1 MPTGKVK
8 WFDNAKGFGFIRCD
22 GYEKDIFVHYSNI
35 VADGFRT
42 LAEGDSVSFD
52 LAQGRERHA
61 GSGPCARPGVTGRLD
76 RPRAGP
82 APAARAVQA

>member
-52 LAQGRERHA
+52 LVESPKGLKAEN
-61 GSGPCARPGVTGRLD
+61 VT
-76 RPRAGP
+76 PAT
-82 APAARAVQA
+82 APAV

>member
-1 MPTGKVK
+1 MVFLLSRGGAAMPTGKVK

-52 LAQGRERHA
+52 LVE
-61 GSGPCARPGVTGRLD
+61 GPKGLKAENVT
-76 RPRAGP
+76 PET
-82 APAARAVQA
+82 APA

>member
-52 LAQGRERHA
+52 LVE
-61 GSGPCARPGVTGRLD
+61 GPKGLKAENVT
-76 RPRAGP
+76 PAAAPAPGP
-82 APAARAVQA
+82 A